1 MRSPVTV
8 EVQHAQQQTVQISRE
23 SCDLVVLSSQAQQQ
37 RTCLHF
43 SHFQLRKVASNCVDT
58 AGNGSG
64 SGSDKRVPGI
74 RHRQNWSAM
83 LQMVHDGSLGMHLL

>member
-8 EVQHAQQQTVQISRE
+8 EVQRAQQQTVQISRE

-37 RTCLHF
+37 RTRLHL

-58 AGNGSG
+58 AGTGNGSG
-64 SGSDKRVPGI
+64 NDKRVQGI
-74 RHRQNWSAM
+74 RHRQNRSAM
-83 LQMVHDGSLGMHLL
+83 LQMVQDGSLGTHLL